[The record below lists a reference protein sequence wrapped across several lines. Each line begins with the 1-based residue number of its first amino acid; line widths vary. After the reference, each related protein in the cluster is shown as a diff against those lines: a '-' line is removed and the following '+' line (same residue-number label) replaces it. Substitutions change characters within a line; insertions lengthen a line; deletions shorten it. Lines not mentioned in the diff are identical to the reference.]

1 MDAFFTSVNAFIAS
15 VNQFFTKVID
25 FFNQSLDFIY
35 TGIYDFLTEWT
46 AYFIIK
52 ATIASIDFKLFMI
65 RFAWDTA
72 KQILQQLNISN
83 AINNAFSSLDSNVV
97 MVLSFLHVP
106 ETINLILMALVT
118 KFVLRFLGF

>member
-1 MDAFFTSVNAFIAS
+1 MDAFFTSVNAFFSS

-25 FFNQSLDFIY
+25 FFNESLDFIY

-46 AYFIIK
+46 AYAIIK
-52 ATIASIDFKLFMI
+52 STIAYIDFKIFII
-65 RFAWDTA
+65 RFAWDRA
-72 KQILQQLNISN
+72 KQILQQLNLSN
-83 AINNAFSSLDSNVV
+83 AINNAFSSLDGNVFT
-97 MVLSFLHVP
+97 VLSFLHVP